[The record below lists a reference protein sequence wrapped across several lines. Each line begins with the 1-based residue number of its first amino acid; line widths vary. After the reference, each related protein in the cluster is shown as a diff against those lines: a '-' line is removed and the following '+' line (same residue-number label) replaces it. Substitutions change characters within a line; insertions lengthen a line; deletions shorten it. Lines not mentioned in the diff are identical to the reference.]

1 MNSQLFLIVVVII
14 VLLIIHR
21 TSSNMPVQESTN
33 SVTVPV
39 PVPVPV
45 RLPQLENIFKNVLSN
60 SMPVVQE
67 PFNDKYIDED
77 LHKVLEK
84 INSNDIY
91 STTTQQSKLLMLDKE
106 LEKLNSNNNSTTQQL
121 KLKMLDNYALLQL
134 KFLVKHYEKEIDG
147 RYNTL
152 VYNITDAYLD

>member
-1 MNSQLFLIVVVII
+1 
-14 VLLIIHR
+14 
-21 TSSNMPVQESTN
+21 MPMQESTN
-33 SVTVPV
+33 SVPV

-67 PFNDKYIDED
+67 PFNDRYIDED

-91 STTTQQSKLLMLDKE
+91 STTTQQSKLNMLDKE
-106 LEKLNSNNNSTTQQL
+106 LEKLNSNDNSTTQQL

-134 KFLVKHYEKEIDG
+134 KFLVNYYAKYIDG
-147 RYNTL
+147 KYDTL
-152 VYNITDAYLD
+152 VYNINDAYLD

>member
-60 SMPVVQE
+60 SMPMVQE
-67 PFNDKYIDED
+67 PFSVSNIKN
-77 LHKVLEK
+77 LHA
-84 INSNDIY
+84 
-91 STTTQQSKLLMLDKE
+91 E
-106 LEKLNSNNNSTTQQL
+106 LEKLYSNGNSTTQQMKIKRL
-121 KLKMLDNYALLQL
+121 NSYKLIQL
-134 KFLVKHYEKEIDG
+134 KSSVNKFIGKIDSK
-147 RYNTL
+147 YNTL
-152 VYNITDAYLD
+152 VSHIKNATLTMRF